1 MQIDF
6 YYDLFCPW
14 CRIGHKYLLEA
25 IDRWHAQGGE
35 KFSLAYRAYQLD
47 PTLPPEGM
55 PFRHAAHGKA
65 GEALRQ
71 VAAAGEAAGLPLRF
85 ELITRMPN
93 TRLAHRF
100 VALLP
105 EPLKAGAV
113 EALFRAVF
121 EEGRDIAALAEIEAI
136 AASLGAD
143 AIAVIEALERGEGE
157 DRVATDGAVAAR
169 LGVKGGPLF
178 VFGSRFALS
187 GAYPPDKLLQA
198 MRRAAQS

>member
-1 MQIDF
+1 MHIDF

-14 CRIGHKYLLEA
+14 CRIGHKHLLEA
-25 IDRWHAQGGE
+25 IDRRHAQGGE
-35 KFSLAYRAYQLD
+35 PVILAYRSYQLD
-47 PTLPPEGM
+47 PSLPPEGM

-71 VAAAGEAAGLPLRF
+71 VSEAGEAAGLPFRF
-85 ELITRMPN
+85 DLVTRMPN

-105 EPLKAGAV
+105 EPLKPEAI

-121 EEGRDIAALAEIEAI
+121 EEGRDIAACGEIETI
-136 AASLGAD
+136 AASVGAE
-143 AIAVIEALERGEGE
+143 AVAVLEALRRGDGE
-157 DRVATDGAVAAR
+157 DRVSADIASAAR

-178 VFGSRFALS
+178 VFGDRFALS

-198 MRRAAQS
+198 MSRAAQG